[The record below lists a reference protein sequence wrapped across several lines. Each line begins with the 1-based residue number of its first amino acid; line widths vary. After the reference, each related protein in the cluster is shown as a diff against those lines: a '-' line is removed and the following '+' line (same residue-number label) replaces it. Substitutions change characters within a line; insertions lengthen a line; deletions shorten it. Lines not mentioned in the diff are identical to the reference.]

1 MPKQRSRNNR
11 ANKKNI
17 NTKPG
22 KNFSRVLGTKDVT
35 VKDFDNWEIIKKN
48 ISDFLRRYGFKQI
61 ETPILEKAE
70 LFKNSFRTNDPK
82 ELYSFVSDKK
92 EKLVL
97 RPELTQGVLRAY
109 QEYNLEEEMSHPV
122 RLFSVGPVFR
132 QEKLQ
137 NGRYRQFNQINA
149 EVIGEDKPVSEVL
162 LMVTAYNMFKD
173 LGLNVEVQI
182 NSLGDKDCQKE
193 YKAKLI
199 SFYKERGKR
208 SKLCNTCKK
217 LLDKDPLALLD
228 CKEKE
233 CIEIA
238 KDAPQIADF
247 LSEDSREHF
256 SKVVEYLDELDIR
269 YNFNPHLV
277 RGLSYYNDT
286 VFELWPLD
294 EKENTQSRYS
304 LGGGG
309 RYDNLVEKLGNKAT
323 PATGMAIG
331 LERALTKIK
340 EQGLILFPK
349 PYNLIF
355 IAQIS
360 EQAKIRSLQIFEE
373 LRKEVYNVRHSF
385 ATNSLKTQLEEAKE
399 LESRLALIIGK
410 KELNDDTIL
419 LRDMDSGVQEI
430 IPQKKIKSD
439 VNKKLK

>member
-1 MPKQRSRNNR
+1 MPKQRSQNNR
-11 ANKKNI
+11 ANKKNA

-22 KNFSRVLGTKDVT
+22 KTFSRVLGTKDVT
-35 VKDFDNWEIIKKN
+35 VKDFDNWEIVKKN
-48 ISDFLRRYGFKQI
+48 IVDFLHRYGFKQI

-70 LFKNSFRTNDPK
+70 LFRNSFRNNDPK
-82 ELYSFVSDKK
+82 ELYNFVSDKK
-92 EKLVL
+92 EELVL
-97 RPELTQGVLRAY
+97 RPELTQGILRAY

-137 NGRYRQFNQINA
+137 SGRYRQFNQVNA

-173 LGLNVEVQI
+173 LGLDVEVQI
-182 NSLGDKDCQKE
+182 NSLGDKECQKE
-193 YKAKLI
+193 YKIKLDA
-199 SFYKERGKR
+199 FYKERGKR
-208 SKLCNTCKK
+208 SKLCNSCKR

-233 CIEIA
+233 CMDIR
-238 KDAPQIADF
+238 KNAPQIADF
-247 LSEDSREHF
+247 LSENSREHF
-256 SKVVEYLDELDIR
+256 SKVLEYLDELDVR
-269 YNFNPHLV
+269 YNFDPYLV

-286 VFELWPLD
+286 VFEIWPLD
-294 EKENTQSRYS
+294 EKENAQSRYS

-323 PATGMAIG
+323 PAVGMAIG
-331 LERALTKIK
+331 LERALIKIK
-340 EQGLILFPK
+340 EQGLILLPK

-373 LRKEVYNVRHSF
+373 LRKEGYNVRHSF
-385 ATNSLKTQLEEAKE
+385 ATNSLKTQLEEAKD
-399 LESRLALIIGK
+399 LDSRLSLILGK

-439 VNKKLK
+439 INKKLK

>member
-1 MPKQRSRNNR
+1 MPKQRSQNNR
-11 ANKKNI
+11 SNKKNI

-22 KNFSRVLGTKDVT
+22 KTFSRALGTKDVT
-35 VKDFDNWEIIKKN
+35 VKDFDNWEIVKKN
-48 ISDFLRRYGFKQI
+48 IVDFLHRYGFKQI
-61 ETPILEKAE
+61 ETPIFEKAE
-70 LFKNSFRTNDPK
+70 LFKSSFRSSDPK
-82 ELYSFVSDKK
+82 ETYSFLSDKK

-97 RPELTQGVLRAY
+97 RPELTQGILRAY
-109 QEYNLEEEMSHPV
+109 QEYNLEEEMLHPV

-137 NGRYRQFNQINA
+137 NGRYRQFNQVNA
-149 EVIGEDKPVSEVL
+149 EVLGEDKPVSEVL

-173 LGLNVEVQI
+173 LGLDVEVQI
-182 NSLGDKDCQKE
+182 NSLGDKECQKE
-193 YKAKLI
+193 YKVKLLA
-199 SFYKERGKR
+199 FYKERGKR
-208 SKLCNTCKK
+208 SKLCNSCKK

-233 CIEIA
+233 CMDIR

-256 SKVVEYLDELDIR
+256 GKVVEYLDELEIR
-269 YNFNPHLV
+269 YNFDPYLV

-286 VFELWPLD
+286 VFEIWPLD
-294 EKENTQSRYS
+294 EKENAQFKYS

-323 PATGMAIG
+323 PAVGMAIG
-331 LERALTKIK
+331 LERTLTKIK

-373 LRKEVYNVRHSF
+373 LRKEGYNVRHSF
-385 ATNSLKTQLEEAKE
+385 ATNSLKTQLQ
-399 LESRLALIIGK
+399 ESKDLDARLSLILGK

-419 LRDMDSGVQEI
+419 LRDMESGVQEI

-439 VNKKLK
+439 INKKLK

>member
-1 MPKQRSRNNR
+1 MPKQRSQNNR
-11 ANKKNI
+11 SNKKNT
-17 NTKPG
+17 NNKPG
-22 KNFSRVLGTKDVT
+22 KSFSRALGTKDVT

-48 ISDFLRRYGFKQI
+48 IIDFLHRYGFKQI

-70 LFKNSFRTNDPK
+70 LFKSSFRSNDPK
-82 ELYSFVSDKK
+82 ELYNFLSDKK

-97 RPELTQGVLRAY
+97 RPELTQGILRAY
-109 QEYNLEEEMSHPV
+109 QEYNLEEEMLHPV

-137 NGRYRQFNQINA
+137 NGRYRQFNQVNA
-149 EVIGEDKPVSEVL
+149 EVIGENKPVSEVL
-162 LMVTAYNMFKD
+162 LIVTAYNMFKD
-173 LGLNVEVQI
+173 LGLDVEVQI
-182 NSLGDKDCQKE
+182 NSLGDKECQKE
-193 YKAKLI
+193 YKAKLLA
-199 SFYKERGKR
+199 FYKERGKR
-208 SKLCNTCKK
+208 SKLCSSCKK

-233 CIEIA
+233 CIDIRRG
-238 KDAPQIADF
+238 APQIANF

-256 SKVVEYLDELDIR
+256 SKVVEYLDELEIR
-269 YNFNPHLV
+269 YNYDPYLV

-286 VFELWPLD
+286 VFEIWPLD
-294 EKENTQSRYS
+294 EKENVQFRYS

-323 PATGMAIG
+323 PAVGMAIG
-331 LERALTKIK
+331 LERTLTKIK

-373 LRKEVYNVRHSF
+373 LRKEGYNVRHSF
-385 ATNSLKTQLEEAKE
+385 ATNSLKTQLQ
-399 LESRLALIIGK
+399 ESKDLDARLSLILGK
-410 KELNDDTIL
+410 KELNDGTIL
-419 LRDMDSGVQEI
+419 LRDMESGVQEI

-439 VNKKLK
+439 INKKLK

>member
-1 MPKQRSRNNR
+1 MPKQRNQKNRN
-11 ANKKNI
+11 NKKNVNI
-17 NTKPG
+17 KPG
-22 KNFSRVLGTKDVT
+22 KNFSRILGTKDVT
-35 VKDFDNWEIIKKN
+35 VKDFDNWEIVKN
-48 ISDFLRRYGFKQI
+48 NITDFLHRYGFKQI

-70 LFKNSFRTNDPK
+70 LFKSSFRNNDPK
-82 ELYSFVSDKK
+82 EFYSFISDKK
-92 EKLVL
+92 EKVVL
-97 RPELTQGVLRAY
+97 RPELTQGILRAY
-109 QEYNLEEEMSHPV
+109 QEYNLEEEMPHPV

-137 NGRYRQFNQINA
+137 NGRYRQFNQVNA

-193 YKAKLI
+193 YKNKLTA
-199 SFYKERGKR
+199 FYKERGKR
-208 SKLCNTCKK
+208 SKLCNSCKK
-217 LLDKDPLALLD
+217 LLEKDPLALLD

-233 CIEIA
+233 CMEIR

-269 YNFNPHLV
+269 YNFDPYLV

-286 VFELWPLD
+286 VFEIWPLD
-294 EKENTQSRYS
+294 EKENAQFRYS

-323 PATGMAIG
+323 PAVGMAIG

-360 EQAKIRSLQIFEE
+360 EQAKIKSLQIFEE
-373 LRKEVYNVRHSF
+373 LRKEGYNVRHSF

-399 LESRLALIIGK
+399 LDARLSLIIGK

-439 VNKKLK
+439 INKKLK

>member
-1 MPKQRSRNNR
+1 MPKQKSQNNR
-11 ANKKNI
+11 SVKKST

-22 KNFSRVLGTKDVT
+22 KNFARALGTKDVT
-35 VKDFDNWEIIKKN
+35 VKDFDNWEIVKKN
-48 ISDFLRRYGFKQI
+48 ITDFLYRYGFKQI
-61 ETPILEKAE
+61 ETPIFEKAD
-70 LFKNSFRTNDPK
+70 LYKNSFRNNDPK
-82 ELYSFVSDKK
+82 EIYNFTSDKK

-97 RPELTQGVLRAY
+97 RPELTQGILRAY
-109 QEYNLEEEMSHPV
+109 QEYNLEEELSHPV

-137 NGRYRQFNQINA
+137 SGRYRQFNQVNA
-149 EVIGEDKPVSEVL
+149 EIIGESNPVAEVL
-162 LMVTAYNMFKD
+162 LMVTTYNMFKD
-173 LGLNVEVQI
+173 LGLETEIQI

-193 YKAKLI
+193 YKNKLI

-208 SKLCNTCKK
+208 SKLCNSCKK
-217 LLDKDPLALLD
+217 LLDKSPLALLD

-233 CIEIA
+233 CIEVR

-256 SKVVEYLDELDIR
+256 SKVVEYLDDLGVR
-269 YNFNPHLV
+269 YNFEPYLV
-277 RGLSYYNDT
+277 RGLNYYNDT
-286 VFELWPLD
+286 VFEVWPVD
-294 EKENTQSRYS
+294 DKDVAQERYS

-309 RYDNLVEKLGNKAT
+309 RYDNLIEKLGNKST
-323 PATGMAIG
+323 PAVGMAIG

-355 IAQIS
+355 IAQLS

-373 LRKEVYNVRHSF
+373 LRKEGYNVRHSF
-385 ATNSLKTQLEEAKE
+385 ATGSLKTQLEEAKS
-399 LESRLALIIGK
+399 LDARLALILGK
-410 KELNDDTIL
+410 KEFNDETIL

-439 VNKKLK
+439 INKKLK